1 MFKAIFLDEKG
12 YVIDMKFYET
22 LKEAKAR
29 LLDKVAFRWRS
40 FVILK
45 NNKRISKEIFNKN
58 F

>member
-29 LLDKVAFRWRS
+29 LLDKVALRWRS